1 MHIPNLMLAA
11 LTASFALSLSTT
23 SETNANNTP
32 PLTKRRLLD
41 PPAEDDPDGYGVIQ
55 FLRTAYT

>member
-1 MHIPNLMLAA
+1 MHITNLMLTA

-23 SETNANNTP
+23 SETKANNTST
-32 PLTKRRLLD
+32 LTKRRLLD
-41 PPAEDDPDGYGVIQ
+41 PPAKADPDGYGLSQ